1 MTNENKNIEIMD
13 VGKMNESNSRGR
25 NRKAESV
32 LLDTQIKEEVEYCLK
47 VVSATF
53 LLVCFVSLKE
63 STCETRKNVFCFS
76 SKALFVLETHFTE

>member
-1 MTNENKNIEIMD
+1 MTNENKIIEIMD
-13 VGKMNESNSRGR
+13 MDKMNESNSCGR
-25 NRKAESV
+25 NRKAV

-53 LLVCFVSLKE
+53 VLVCFVSLKE

>member
-13 VGKMNESNSRGR
+13 MDKMNESNSCGR

-47 VVSATF
+47 VVSTTF
-53 LLVCFVSLKE
+53 VLVCFVSLKE

-76 SKALFVLETHFTE
+76 SKALFVLEIHFTE

>member
-13 VGKMNESNSRGR
+13 MGKMNESNSRGR

-53 LLVCFVSLKE
+53 VLVCFVSLKE

>member
-13 VGKMNESNSRGR
+13 MGKMNESNSRGR

-53 LLVCFVSLKE
+53 VLVCFVSLKE

-76 SKALFVLETHFTE
+76 SKALFVLETHSTE